1 MLVIRAV
8 IFRVFSTLSVIS
20 CYDTLA
26 KPLFFLPEIV
36 GTKLTPL
43 LFHYCIRN
51 TCKKI
56 ELQIGS
62 NSDHYIV

>member
-36 GTKLTPL
+36 GTKLTT
-43 LFHYCIRN
+43 FYFGIHTEY
-51 TCKKI
+51 
-56 ELQIGS
+56 LQK
-62 NSDHYIV
+62 N

>member
-20 CYDTLA
+20 CYDTLV

-36 GTKLTPL
+36 EKMLTSPSTSV
-43 LFHYCIRN
+43 FMRN

-56 ELQIGS
+56 ELPIGS